1 MPGFLSVLADL
12 LGIPPIPG
20 TAKYRDALHRC
31 MKQRNEEL
39 DKPAE
44 QRDAAR
50 LLELTKRV
58 LRMRINMFRV
68 QCVRGACG
76 LQLLLGCVLPPP
88 TAASLLG
95 CVLPPPTA
103 ASLLGCCSA
112 AAVSTLLLG
121 SALR

>member
-1 MPGFLSVLADL
+1 MPGFFSSLADL

-20 TAKYRDALHRC
+20 SARYRDALNRC

-39 DKPAE
+39 DKPEE

-58 LRMRINMFRV
+58 LRMRINMCRV
-68 QCVRGACG
+68 QCVRGACCCCWAVCCRRRP
-76 LQLLLGCVLPPP
+76 L
-88 TAASLLG
+88 
-95 CVLPPPTA
+95 PPTA

-121 SALR
+121 GELR